1 MDAYDYIVVGAG
13 SSGCVIAARLSE
25 DSRVRV
31 LLLEAGPRDDD
42 PNIAAPSGWPSLW
55 NTPVDYGYSTVPQA
69 HTAGRSHY
77 WPRGRTLG
85 GSSAINGM
93 IYVRGHRS
101 DYDAWAYQ
109 GCLGWDYE
117 SVLPYFR
124 KSEDHEG
131 GEDRYHGVGGPLHVS
146 RNRDPNPICEAAIE
160 AAVQAGFARNE
171 DCNGEVIDGAGYC
184 HLTIKDGVRQSTAQ
198 AFLSP
203 VRDRANLTVKTG
215 SCVEKLI
222 LLGDR
227 CVGVRYREGTSV
239 IDAMAESEVIV
250 SGGAIASPQLLLLSG
265 IGPADELARV
275 GIRATHHLPGVGKN
289 LQDHLLCSVIFEASR
304 PIPAPRNNLLE
315 SQLFCRSDK
324 RRIGPDLQPLFMH
337 IPYYA
342 PGFEG
347 PANAWTLCAGLVRPA
362 SRGEIRL
369 ASNDPGA
376 PPVLDPRYLSEQS
389 DLERLAKA
397 VQICRDIG
405 NRPAFDEWRAREVL
419 PGPDGDD
426 DATLREYVRRACM
439 TYHHMAGTCKMGI
452 GADAVVDPE
461 LRVRGLTGL
470 RVADASIMPDVVSG
484 NTNAP
489 TIMIGEKAADL
500 IKKSQGK

>member
-13 SSGCVIAARLSE
+13 SAGCVIAARLSE
-25 DSRVRV
+25 DPRARV
-31 LLLEAGPRDDD
+31 LLLEAGPRDED
-42 PNIAAPSGWPSLW
+42 PNIEAPSGWPALW
-55 NTPVDYGYSTVPQA
+55 KTPVDYAYQTIPQA
-69 HTAGRSHY
+69 HTAERSHY

-93 IYVRGHRS
+93 IYVRGHKS
-101 DYDAWAYQ
+101 DYDSWAYE

-124 KSEDHEG
+124 KSEDYEG
-131 GEDRYHGVGGPLHVS
+131 GEDYYHGVGGPLHVS
-146 RNRDPNPICEAAIE
+146 RNRSPNPICEAAVE

-171 DCNGEVIDGAGYC
+171 DCNGEVVDGVGYC

-198 AFLSP
+198 AFLAPAGS
-203 VRDRANLTVKTG
+203 RENLTVKTCA
-215 SCVEKLI
+215 SVEKLI
-222 LLGDR
+222 LKGDR
-227 CVGVRYREGTSV
+227 CVGVRYRDGTSTV
-239 IDAMAESEVIV
+239 DALAESEVIV

-275 GIRATHHLPGVGKN
+275 GVKPLHHLPGVGKN

-304 PIPAPRNNLLE
+304 PIPAPQNNFLE
-315 SQLFCRSDK
+315 SQLFCRSDD

-347 PANAWTLCAGLVRPA
+347 PQNAWTLCAGLIRPA

-369 ASNDPGA
+369 SSSNPCAA
-376 PPVLDPRYLSEQS
+376 PLLDPRYLSAES
-389 DLERLAKA
+389 DLKRLSAA

-419 PGPDGDD
+419 PGPAGDNPS
-426 DATLREYVRRACM
+426 ALREYVRRACV
-439 TYHHMAGTCKMGI
+439 TYHHMAGTCKMGV

-461 LRVRGLTGL
+461 LHVYGLTGL

-489 TIMIGEKAADL
+489 SIMIGEKAADL
-500 IKKSQGK
+500 IKQSHAK

>member
-13 SSGCVIAARLSE
+13 SAGCVIAARLSE
-25 DSRVRV
+25 DARVRV
-31 LLLEAGPRDDD
+31 LLLETGPRDED

-55 NTPVDYGYSTVPQA
+55 NTPVDYAYHTVPQA

-85 GSSAINGM
+85 GSSALNGM
-93 IYVRGHRS
+93 IYVRGHKS

-109 GCLGWDYE
+109 GCLGWDYD

-124 KSEDHEG
+124 RSEDFEG
-131 GEDRYHGVGGPLHVS
+131 GENRYHGVGGPLHVS
-146 RNRDPNPICEAAIE
+146 RNRDPHPICEAAIE
-160 AAVQAGFARNE
+160 AAVQAGFARND
-171 DCNGEVIDGAGYC
+171 DCNGEAIDGVGYC
-184 HLTIKDGVRQSTAQ
+184 DLTIKDGVRQSTAR
-198 AFLSP
+198 AFLQP
-203 VRDRANLTVKTG
+203 ARDRANLTVKTG
-215 SCVEKLI
+215 ARVEKLV
-222 LLGDR
+222 LAGDR
-227 CVGVRYREGTSV
+227 CVGVRYREGASV
-239 IDAMAESEVIV
+239 VDAMAESEVIV

-304 PIPAPRNNLLE
+304 PIPAPRNNILE
-315 SQLFCRSDK
+315 SQLFCRSDD

-342 PGFEG
+342 PGFDG
-347 PANAWTLCAGLVRPA
+347 PANAWTLCAGLIRPA

-369 ASNDPGA
+369 ASNDPAAA
-376 PPVLDPRYLSEQS
+376 PLLDPRYLSEKS
-389 DLERLAKA
+389 DLDRLAQA

-405 NRPAFDEWRAREVL
+405 NQPAFDAWRAREVL
-419 PGPDGDD
+419 PGPAGNDP
-426 DATLREYVRRACM
+426 AALREYVRRACV
-439 TYHHMAGTCKMGI
+439 TYHHMAGTCKMGV

-461 LRVRGLTGL
+461 LRVRGVSGL

-489 TIMIGEKAADL
+489 AIMIGEKAAAL
-500 IKKSQGK
+500 IRQSQRK